1 MNIIAVGRNERIQ
14 YRNVDQFTEDEDY
27 FIMHSLDDQLVEV
40 IVNCHMVACSDEIII
55 EKCCFICDEVYI
67 ENNFG
72 YSDTDSV
79 FKAKA
84 ALNKKYGKEVMRSDK
99 NDSTD

>member
-1 MNIIAVGRNERIQ
+1 MTIIAVGRNERIQ

-27 FIMHSLDDQLVEV
+27 FIMHSLNDQLVEV
-40 IVNCHMVACSDEIII
+40 IVNNHMVACSDEIII

-72 YSDTDSV
+72 YSDTDQV
-79 FKAKA
+79 KKV
-84 ALNKKYGKEVMRSDK
+84 LNSRYGKEV
-99 NDSTD
+99 T